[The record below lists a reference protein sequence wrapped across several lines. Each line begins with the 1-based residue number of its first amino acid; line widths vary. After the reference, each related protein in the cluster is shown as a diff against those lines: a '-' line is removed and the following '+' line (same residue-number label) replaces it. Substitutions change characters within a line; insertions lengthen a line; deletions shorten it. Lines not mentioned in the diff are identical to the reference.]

1 MKTKRRNG
9 EPVQAGKKDGR
20 APGRRAKPGARR
32 QERPGSSPE
41 RAGRK
46 GGRAPGRRAKPGAR
60 RQERPGSNIE
70 RAGRNVQRTPERAK
84 SAGVVAYR
92 ETPKGRLFLLLNYPQ
107 GHWDFVKG
115 HVEEGETDIQAAVR
129 EAREETGIT
138 DLVFRD
144 GFKRTV
150 KYTFYIPGGRAVH
163 KSVVFFLART
173 QTAKVVIS
181 DEHQGYSWDTM
192 DAAIKKATFENAR
205 KVLEHARDY
214 MDKAAAAE
222 RGSSEL
228 KSDRPAMR

>member
-1 MKTKRRNG
+1 M
-9 EPVQAGKKDGR
+9 
-20 APGRRAKPGARR
+20 
-32 QERPGSSPE
+32 
-41 RAGRK
+41 
-46 GGRAPGRRAKPGAR
+46 
-60 RQERPGSNIE
+60 
-70 RAGRNVQRTPERAK
+70 
-84 SAGVVAYR
+84 
-92 ETPKGRLFLLLNYPQ
+92 LLNYPQ

-115 HVEEGETDIQAAVR
+115 HVEEGETDMQAAVR

-138 DLVFRD
+138 DLVFKD

-181 DEHQGYSWDTM
+181 DEHRGYSWDTM

-228 KSDRPAMR
+228 KSDRPTMR